1 MLPSMVRPSV
11 CPICKK
17 ELPVLDADAPFRP
30 FCSQRCK
37 SIDLG
42 SWLEG
47 SYRISRPVEEE
58 DLDSGPSPDEDA

>member
-11 CPICKK
+11 CSICKK
-17 ELPVLDADAPFRP
+17 ELPVLDADASYRP

-58 DLDSGPSPDEDA
+58 DLDSGPSRDEDG

>member
-1 MLPSMVRPSV
+1 V
-11 CPICKK
+11 CPICRKQ
-17 ELPVLDADAPFRP
+17 LPVLDADAFFRP

-58 DLDSGPSPDEDA
+58 DPRLRTIPGRGHVTGRAAKR

>member
-1 MLPSMVRPSV
+1 MVRPSV
-11 CPICKK
+11 CPICRKQ
-17 ELPVLDADAPFRP
+17 LPVLDADAFFRP

-58 DLDSGPSPDEDA
+58 DLDSGPSPEEDT

>member
-1 MLPSMVRPSV
+1 MARPNA

-17 ELPVLDADAPFRP
+17 QLPVLDADAPYRP
-30 FCSQRCK
+30 FCSPRCK

-47 SYRISRPVEEE
+47 CYRISRPVEEE
-58 DLDSGPSPDEDA
+58 DLDSGVSPDEDT